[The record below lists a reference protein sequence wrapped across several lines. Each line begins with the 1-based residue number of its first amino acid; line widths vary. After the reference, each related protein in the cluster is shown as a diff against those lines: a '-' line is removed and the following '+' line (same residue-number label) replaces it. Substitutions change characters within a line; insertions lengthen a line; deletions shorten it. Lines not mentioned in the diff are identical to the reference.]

1 MFPNG
6 LGQEGPRL
14 GLAEDNLGDDVVRHV
29 SMRAARS
36 CSDSAALG
44 LLLLGLQ

>member
-6 LGQEGPRL
+6 LGQEGPEL

-29 SMRAARS
+29 CVDA
-36 CSDSAALG
+36 G
-44 LLLLGLQ
+44 GPELL